1 MKKYLITLLLLT
13 WVIFQTQLFSY
24 SWNIIW
30 DTKCS
35 EINES
40 TRYSNLSPTIIEK
53 IDLIWDRIN
62 EKYELKDN
70 VYKEKVYNLFE
81 KVLNEHLQKTTYSWV
96 QKEVLLRIWDY
107 FVCKKE
113 NLVFID
119 INFTNEDLVKLI
131 WDDMHLAHEGKPHG
145 IPSYFDFAQ
154 GPMIKDV
161 TESGV
166 EDFQAMAWWGQVYEA
181 LEGNSSIN
189 TRVELKN
196 YRAFYLSRLDNKW
209 YKLSVIENITE
220 GAGYPEDYQDDNLHP
235 GGDMIRFESNG
246 HISCKPGSGF
256 NFHFYTPRTLINP
269 SDIAQI
275 ATSFDAKLI
284 MADSNGVDDR
294 NIAKFVAS
302 CGADVW
308 KNMTV
313 SWASDF
319 SNNKDIG
326 MWRFK
331 YVTNDWQTFTFLT
344 DMSLEELGQNPPPFT
359 LSQ

>member
-1 MKKYLITLLLLT
+1 MKKYLIILLLFT
-13 WVIFQTQLFSY
+13 WAFFQTQLFSY
-24 SWNIIW
+24 SWELVW
-30 DTKCS
+30 DVKCF
-35 EINES
+35 EINN
-40 TRYSNLSPTIIEK
+40 TNRYPNLSSVIVGK

-62 EKYELKDN
+62 NKYTDKDN
-70 VYKEKVYNLFE
+70 TYKEKIYNLYI
-81 KVLNEHLQKTTYSWV
+81 KVLNQYLKKTQYSEL

-113 NLVFID
+113 ELI
-119 INFTNEDLVKLI
+119 FTNNSFTSEDLVKLI
-131 WDDMHLAHEGKPHG
+131 WDDMHLEHEGKPHG
-145 IPSYFDFAQ
+145 VPSYFDFAQ
-154 GPMIKDV
+154 GPMIKNV

-166 EDFQAMAWWGQVYEA
+166 KNFQAMTWWGQVYEA
-181 LEGNSSIN
+181 LEGNSSVN
-189 TRVELKN
+189 TRVEIKN
-196 YRAFYLSRLDNKW
+196 YRAFYLSKLDNKW

-235 GGDMIRFESNG
+235 GGDMVRFESNG

-256 NFHFYTPRTLINP
+256 NFHFYTPRMSINP

-284 MADSNGVDDR
+284 MANLNGIDDR

-319 SNNKDIG
+319 SNNNDIW

-331 YVTNDWQTFTFLT
+331 YVNNDWQTFTFLT
-344 DMSLEELGQNPPPFT
+344 DMSLEKLEQNPPP
-359 LSQ
+359 LVPLP